1 MKINTAQI
9 SQQIELLNN
18 RHLDELK
25 LFIEFLMSKK
35 QKEIQQKNK
44 SKSNPPKLLADLK
57 PLAIPVSHYIIQR
70 DSIYED
76 RL

>member
-1 MKINTAQI
+1 
-9 SQQIELLNN
+9 
-18 RHLDELK
+18 
-25 LFIEFLMSKK
+25 MSKQ

-44 SKSNPPKLLADLK
+44 PKSNPPKLLADLK